1 LEESKK
7 REVPGTA
14 IDSYKKEIRSLKDLD
29 ERQRK
34 TIKLKHKTIEE
45 YRAQLRSKD

>member
-1 LEESKK
+1 M
-7 REVPGTA
+7 
-14 IDSYKKEIRSLKDLD
+14 D

-34 TIKLKHKTIEE
+34 TIMLKHKTIEE

>member
-7 REVPGTA
+7 REVPGSA